1 MGLVRYFYRRE
12 SSAGINRIFTVSYVY
27 NRETGATEYGAS
39 VFRQERPNEI
49 FVKAHH
55 RHTAEQ
61 RRVKC
66 PVKVSV
72 SGQTWNEIEDQIRDS
87 IRVNGVKGERV

>member
-1 MGLVRYFYRRE
+1 MDLVRYFYRRE
-12 SSAGINRIFTVSYVY
+12 SSAGVQRIFTVAYTY
-27 NRETGATEYGAS
+27 DRETGQARYGAS
-39 VFRQERPNEI
+39 VFRQEKPNEP

-66 PVKVSV
+66 PVTVSV
-72 SGQTWNEIEDQIRDS
+72 TDGSWQQIEDSVRNA
-87 IRVNGVKGERV
+87 IRVHGVKGDR